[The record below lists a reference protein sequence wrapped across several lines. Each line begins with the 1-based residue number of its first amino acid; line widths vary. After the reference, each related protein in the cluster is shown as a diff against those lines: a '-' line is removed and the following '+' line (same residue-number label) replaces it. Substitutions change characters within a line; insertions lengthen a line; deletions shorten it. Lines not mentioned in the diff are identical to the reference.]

1 VLFFF
6 LNFNTIIRDHEINA
20 VDGIYARRALASCYN
35 PTMIIIII
43 IIIITIPY
51 NYERDL
57 RFKNGSGPKRS
68 TSINKL
74 NNVRYTRSRLITRN
88 KGFKGYGFRLVHD
101 TIERQHN
108 NIITFRRRRY
118 EG

>member
-1 VLFFF
+1 MRSMVL
-6 LNFNTIIRDHEINA
+6 
-20 VDGIYARRALASCYN
+20 YARRALASCYN

-43 IIIITIPY
+43 IITITIPY

-74 NNVRYTRSRLITRN
+74 NNVRCTRSRLITRN